1 MDMYLWRFESL
12 LTIGLSIIGFIIV
25 LYAQI
30 RINSAYKKSKGK
42 FCSKKLSGFEVARKI
57 LDENGLQDIHIVEV
71 SGELSDHY
79 DPSRKV
85 LRLSHDIFHG
95 ETIAAVSVAAH
106 EVGHAI
112 QDKEGYSFMR
122 FRSAIFPLVRFSSY
136 GGYIAIALGAI
147 FGFIDLIWIGIALEV
162 IILLFQILTLPVE
175 FNASARAEKE
185 LQKLSILSENEIEG
199 SKKMLKAAAYT
210 YVASVLTTLLQIL
223 RLIVIFGRRD
233 D

>member
-1 MDMYLWRFESL
+1 MDSYILGEL
-12 LTIGLSIIGFIIV
+12 LLFVGLIISV
-25 LYAQI
+25 AAQI
-30 RINSAYKKSKGK
+30 FVSFSYSKYKKIKNNQK
-42 FCSKKLSGFEVARKI
+42 ISGFEVAKKI
-57 LDENGLQDIHIVEV
+57 LENNGLDNIYVTEV
-71 SGELSDHY
+71 RGNLTDHY
-79 DPSRKV
+79 DPGRKV
-85 LRLSHDIFHG
+85 IRLSSEIFHG
-95 ETIAAVSVAAH
+95 TSIASASVAAH

-175 FNASARAEKE
+175 FNASSRAEKE

>member
-1 MDMYLWRFESL
+1 MDSYILGEL
-12 LTIGLSIIGFIIV
+12 LLFVGLIISV
-25 LYAQI
+25 AAQI
-30 RINSAYKKSKGK
+30 FVSFSYSKYKKIKNNQK
-42 FCSKKLSGFEVARKI
+42 ISGFEVAKKI
-57 LDENGLQDIHIVEV
+57 LENNGLDNIYVTEV
-71 SGELSDHY
+71 RGNLTDHY
-79 DPSRKV
+79 DPGRKV
-85 LRLSHDIFHG
+85 IRLSSEIFHG
-95 ETIAAVSVAAH
+95 TSIASASVAAH

-175 FNASARAEKE
+175 FNASSRAEKE
-185 LQKLSILSENEIEG
+185 LQKLSILSENEIED

>member
-1 MDMYLWRFESL
+1 MDSYILGEL
-12 LTIGLSIIGFIIV
+12 LLFVGLIISV
-25 LYAQI
+25 AAQI
-30 RINSAYKKSKGK
+30 FVSFSYSKYKKIKNSQKI
-42 FCSKKLSGFEVARKI
+42 SGFEVAKKI
-57 LDENGLQDIHIVEV
+57 LENNGLDNIYVTEV
-71 SGELSDHY
+71 RGNLTDHY
-79 DPSRKV
+79 DPGRKV
-85 LRLSHDIFHG
+85 IRLSSEIFHG
-95 ETIAAVSVAAH
+95 TSIASASVAAH

-175 FNASARAEKE
+175 FNASSRAEKE

>member
-1 MDMYLWRFESL
+1 MDSYILGEL
-12 LTIGLSIIGFIIV
+12 LLFVGLIISV
-25 LYAQI
+25 AAQI
-30 RINSAYKKSKGK
+30 FVSFSYSKYKKIKNSQEI
-42 FCSKKLSGFEVARKI
+42 SGFEVAKKI
-57 LDENGLQDIHIVEV
+57 LENNGLDNIYVTEV
-71 SGELSDHY
+71 RGNLTDHY
-79 DPSRKV
+79 DPGRKV
-85 LRLSHDIFHG
+85 IRLSSEIFHG
-95 ETIAAVSVAAH
+95 TSIASASVAAH

-175 FNASARAEKE
+175 FNASSRAEKE

>member
-1 MDMYLWRFESL
+1 MDSYILGEL
-12 LTIGLSIIGFIIV
+12 LLFVGLMISV
-25 LYAQI
+25 AAQI
-30 RINSAYKKSKGK
+30 FVSFSYSKYKKIKNSQKI
-42 FCSKKLSGFEVARKI
+42 SGFEVAKKI
-57 LDENGLQDIHIVEV
+57 LENNGLDNIYVTEV
-71 SGELSDHY
+71 RGNLTDHY
-79 DPSRKV
+79 DPGRKV
-85 LRLSHDIFHG
+85 IRLSSEIFHG
-95 ETIAAVSVAAH
+95 TSIASASVAAH

-175 FNASARAEKE
+175 FNASSRAEKE
-185 LQKLSILSENEIEG
+185 LQKLSILSENEIED